1 MKLSNIM
8 SERSLWTISAT
19 RQQLSDMKAQTH
31 NFLWQTMQNSHHQMP
46 SRKHNELRIL
56 CRGVKILHL
65 LTNPS
70 ITGYHS
76 PPHFRILLPP
86 PPPPPSPSTPLHLSD
101 SLIVSNYITSVYI
114 KACYDH
120 MMMAIR
126 ECLFTYYLLH
136 DLICVLPRVWGLQY
150 NIVTSI

>member
-76 PPHFRILLPP
+76 PPHFIIILPP
-86 PPPPPSPSTPLHLSD
+86 PPPPPPVPLNSTASQWFPNCVKLHYFNLHKSLLWPYDEGYQWVFVLS
-101 SLIVSNYITSVYI
+101 II
-114 KACYDH
+114 KQD
-120 MMMAIR
+120 
-126 ECLFTYYLLH
+126 
-136 DLICVLPRVWGLQY
+136 
-150 NIVTSI
+150 